1 MNISAPFIARPVATT
16 LIAVACVVA
25 GIFAYLRLPIAPLP
39 NVDFPTIQVQA
50 QDPGASPS
58 TVASTVAAPL
68 ERHLGAI
75 ADVTEITSQSTL
87 GQTRITMQFGLD
99 RNING
104 AARDVEA
111 AIQAARADLPT
122 SLRSN
127 PSYFKFNPAGSPV
140 MLLALTSKTKTTA
153 QLYDSAQ
160 NVISQRLSQIKGI
173 GYAEIGGSAL
183 PAVRVELTPQPL
195 FQQGISLETVRAAL
209 SSANADTPKGVIDT
223 PTTRYQLYTNDIANT
238 ADDYKPLIIGYI
250 KGEPVKLAN
259 VAHIYD
265 GTEDLRNAGLFDGQ
279 QAVIMILFPTP
290 GANIV
295 KTIDQVRAVLPYFRA
310 ELPADEVL
318 TVAGDRSIAIRASLA
333 DTQRTLII
341 AVVLVTLVT
350 LLFLRSVRA
359 TIIPAVVVPASI
371 VATFAAMSLF
381 GYSLDNLSLMAL
393 TVATGFVV
401 DDAIVV
407 LENIARY
414 MEMGHGRLSA
424 ALLGA
429 REVGFTVL
437 SITVSLIAVFL
448 PILLMQ
454 GIVGRLFREFAV
466 TLATTIVISMFLS
479 LTLTPMM
486 CARFLSPP
494 AHADENGRPNIV
506 FRIAEATLD
515 AMLRGYERS
524 LDWSLRHPRLLIA
537 SFFGTIGLTVWLFG
551 VVPKGFFPDQ
561 DTGLILGQVQADQSI
576 SFQNMRRKMLA
587 FQTIIRHDPAIA
599 GIVGFTGGRS
609 TNSGFLFAQLKPLAD
624 RSPIDQV
631 LARLRPKLARV
642 PGAQAF
648 LHGADDVRAGGH
660 QTNGA
665 YQYVLQSDDSELLQ
679 AWTPRL
685 VAALQ
690 KRHELVD
697 VNSDQQDHGRELDV
711 AIDRD
716 TTARLNLTPA
726 AVDDTLYDAFGQRLV
741 STIYTPLAQY
751 HVVMEV
757 APRYWQNPSTLRQI
771 WVNTAPVTVPGVS
784 STSTIT
790 TGTAAA
796 ATASA
801 SSTANS
807 SASSSQS
814 ASEAGSA
821 AEQAASINSIASSG
835 NNGTSAASASSSV
848 ATASS
853 AVVPLSAVAGFVPG
867 STAVSVNH
875 ESEFVATTISF
886 DLPPGGTLGQAAAA
900 ISDTALTLHL
910 PSEITGDFAGTA
922 QQFQQSVSDEPI
934 LIFAALAA
942 VYVTLGILYESYIHP
957 LTILSTLPSA
967 GLGALLALLLSGH
980 QLDIIGLIGI
990 ILLIGIVKKNAILL
1004 VDFAI
1009 TAERRDDL
1017 SPFDA
1022 IRTAC
1027 LLRFRP
1033 IMMTSFAAAFG
1044 ALPLAFG
1051 SGEGASLRQPLGIAI
1066 VGGLVV
1072 SQALTL
1078 YTTPVVYLALDSMR
1092 HRFNARRRRRSPKAT
1107 PPPGGSPSAPS
1118 AAPAAPQ
1125 TS

>member
-1 MNISAPFIARPVATT
+1 MNISAPFVARPVATT
-16 LIAVACVVA
+16 LLAVALVLA
-25 GIFAYLRLPIAPLP
+25 GIFAYVRLPIAPLP

-58 TVASTVAAPL
+58 IVASTVAAPL

-87 GQTRITMQFGLD
+87 GTTRITLQFGLD
-99 RNING
+99 RDING

-127 PSYFKFNPAGSPV
+127 PSYFKFNPAGSPI
-140 MLLALTSKTKTTA
+140 MLLALTSKTKTPA

-195 FQQGISLETVRAAL
+195 FSEGISLETVRAAL
-209 SSANADTPKGVIDT
+209 ASANADTPKGVIDT
-223 PTTRYQLYTNDIANT
+223 PTTRYQLYTNDIARQA
-238 ADDYKPLIIGYI
+238 ADYRPLIIGYI
-250 KGEPVKLAN
+250 NGAPVKLAN
-259 VAHIYD
+259 VARVYD

-295 KTIDQVRAVLPYFRA
+295 KTIDQVRAVIPYFRA
-310 ELPADEVL
+310 ELPADEIL

-333 DTQRTLII
+333 DTQRTLLI

-350 LLFLRSVRA
+350 LLFLRSWRA
-359 TIIPAVVVPASI
+359 TVIPAVVVPASI
-371 VATFAAMSLF
+371 IATFALMSLF
-381 GYSLDNLSLMAL
+381 GFSLDNLSLMAL

-414 MEMGHGRLSA
+414 MEMGHDRLTAS
-424 ALLGA
+424 LLGA

-437 SITVSLIAVFL
+437 SITISLIAVFL

-486 CARFLSPP
+486 CSRFLNPP
-494 AHADENGRPNIV
+494 AHATPGTRPNIV
-506 FRIAEATLD
+506 FRISEHVLD
-515 AMLRGYERS
+515 AMLAGYERS

-551 VVPKGFFPDQ
+551 VIPKGFFPDQ
-561 DTGLILGQVQADQSI
+561 DTGLILGQVQADQAI
-576 SFQNMRRKMLA
+576 SFQNMRRKMVA
-587 FQTIIRHDPAIA
+587 FQTIIRHDPAVA
-599 GIVGFTGGRS
+599 DIVGFTGGRS
-609 TNSGFLFAQLKPLAD
+609 TNSGFLFVQLKPLAE
-624 RSPIDQV
+624 RAPIENV
-631 LARLRPKLARV
+631 LARLRPKLARIA
-642 PGAQAF
+642 GAQAF

-665 YQYVLQSDDSELLQ
+665 YQYVLQADDAELLQ
-679 AWTPRL
+679 TWTPRL

-697 VNSDQQDHGRELDV
+697 VNSDQQDHGRELNV

-716 TTARLNLTPA
+716 TTARLGLTPA
-726 AVDDTLYDAFGQRLV
+726 SIDDALYDAFGQRLV

-757 APRYWQNPSTLRQI
+757 APRYSENPSILHQI
-771 WVNTAPVTVPGVS
+771 WVSTSPVTVPGVS

-790 TGTAAA
+790 TGSAAA
-796 ATASA
+796 STTT
-801 SSTANS
+801 SSSPANS
-807 SASSSQS
+807 SASSAQT

-821 AEQAASINSIASSG
+821 AEAAASINAISASG
-835 NNGTSAASASSSV
+835 NNGASATSAASSV

-853 AVVPLSAVAGFVPG
+853 TEVPLSAVTAFQEA

-875 ESEFVATTISF
+875 QSEFVAATVSF
-886 DLPPGGTLGQAAAA
+886 DLPRGGTLSQASDVIRRTTLALHMPAD
-900 ISDTALTLHL
+900 ISG
-910 PSEITGDFAGTA
+910 SFAGTA

-967 GLGALLALLLSGH
+967 GLGALLALLISGK

-1009 TAERRDDL
+1009 SAERVDNL

-1044 ALPLAFG
+1044 ALPLALG
-1051 SGEGASLRQPLGIAI
+1051 SGEGATLRQPLGIAI
-1066 VGGLVV
+1066 VGGLMV

-1078 YTTPVVYLALDSMR
+1078 YTTPVVYLALDRMR
-1092 HRFNARRRRRSPKAT
+1092 HRFNTRWHLSGDRGTRRRD
-1107 PPPGGSPSAPS
+1107 
-1118 AAPAAPQ
+1118 PQ
-1125 TS
+1125 TPKPQTP

>member
-437 SITVSLIAVFL
+437 SITVSLVAVFL

-679 AWTPRL
+679 SWTPRL

>member
-506 FRIAEATLD
+506 FRIAEATLRRD
-515 AMLRGYERS
+515 AAWLRAVARLVAPASAAADRE
-524 LDWSLRHPRLLIA
+524 LLRHHRSHGVAVRRGAEGLLPRPGHRPDPGPGAGRPVDLVPEHAAQDAGVPDHHPARPRDRGDRRLHRRPLHQQRLPVRA
-537 SFFGTIGLTVWLFG
+537 AQTV
-551 VVPKGFFPDQ
+551 
-561 DTGLILGQVQADQSI
+561 
-576 SFQNMRRKMLA
+576 
-587 FQTIIRHDPAIA
+587 
-599 GIVGFTGGRS
+599 GGP
-609 TNSGFLFAQLKPLAD
+609 FAD
-624 RSPIDQV
+624 RSG
-631 LARLRPKLARV
+631 AR
-642 PGAQAF
+642 
-648 LHGADDVRAGGH
+648 
-660 QTNGA
+660 
-665 YQYVLQSDDSELLQ
+665 
-679 AWTPRL
+679 TP
-685 VAALQ
+685 
-690 KRHELVD
+690 
-697 VNSDQQDHGRELDV
+697 
-711 AIDRD
+711 
-716 TTARLNLTPA
+716 
-726 AVDDTLYDAFGQRLV
+726 
-741 STIYTPLAQY
+741 
-751 HVVMEV
+751 
-757 APRYWQNPSTLRQI
+757 
-771 WVNTAPVTVPGVS
+771 
-784 STSTIT
+784 
-790 TGTAAA
+790 
-796 ATASA
+796 
-801 SSTANS
+801 
-807 SASSSQS
+807 
-814 ASEAGSA
+814 ASEARA
-821 AEQAASINSIASSG
+821 RARR
-835 NNGTSAASASSSV
+835 
-848 ATASS
+848 
-853 AVVPLSAVAGFVPG
+853 
-867 STAVSVNH
+867 
-875 ESEFVATTISF
+875 
-886 DLPPGGTLGQAAAA
+886 
-900 ISDTALTLHL
+900 
-910 PSEITGDFAGTA
+910 
-922 QQFQQSVSDEPI
+922 
-934 LIFAALAA
+934 
-942 VYVTLGILYESYIHP
+942 
-957 LTILSTLPSA
+957 A
-967 GLGALLALLLSGH
+967 GL
-980 QLDIIGLIGI
+980 
-990 ILLIGIVKKNAILL
+990 
-1004 VDFAI
+1004 
-1009 TAERRDDL
+1009 
-1017 SPFDA
+1017 P
-1022 IRTAC
+1022 
-1027 LLRFRP
+1027 
-1033 IMMTSFAAAFG
+1033 
-1044 ALPLAFG
+1044 
-1051 SGEGASLRQPLGIAI
+1051 
-1066 VGGLVV
+1066 
-1072 SQALTL
+1072 
-1078 YTTPVVYLALDSMR
+1078 
-1092 HRFNARRRRRSPKAT
+1092 ARRRRRACRR
-1107 PPPGGSPSAPS
+1107 PPDQRRLSVR
-1118 AAPAAPQ
+1118 AAVG
-1125 TS
+1125 